1 MSAIQ
6 FLTKA
11 QLSAFFQ
18 TRPGEA
24 RLGQHVKIPTPHLTL
39 ADNLAQHVVAGGKF
53 VLLGIPEDIGPR
65 ANCGNGGAELGWQAF
80 LSKFLNLQANAQLD
94 ASQILL
100 LGEVSCADLQ
110 AQGQLLDN
118 RKSEDL
124 ASLRTLCAQLDERV
138 QAAVHPVFAAG
149 LTPIVI
155 GGGHN
160 NALPLLQALVASSA
174 QPVNCLNIDPHA
186 DFRPLEGRHSGNGFS
201 YAMQQA
207 LLHQYFVL
215 GLHQQKNNDV
225 SLRALQQAG
234 AEYLTYQQ
242 IFVAATR
249 SWQQAIEEAR
259 EKVLSA
265 DTPLA
270 LELDTDAITGMP
282 ASALN
287 YSGIS
292 VSEAEQAIYQF
303 AKLPNT
309 AYLHLA
315 EAAPS
320 QHPAGLAAGLN
331 HCGQVLSQLVQAFL
345 LGKMQR
351 HILNC

>member
-1 MSAIQ
+1 MTEQQYI
-6 FLTKA
+6 TKA

-18 TRPGEA
+18 TRTGET
-24 RLGQHVKIPTPHLTL
+24 RLGQGIQL
-39 ADNLAQHVVAGGKF
+39 ADPQRSYAENLRQHAVKGGRF

-80 LSKFLNLQANAQLD
+80 LSKFLNLQANNYFD
-94 ASQILL
+94 ARQILL
-100 LGEVSCADLQ
+100 LGEVNCADLQ

-118 RKSEDL
+118 SKSDDL
-124 ASLRTLCAQLDERV
+124 ACLRALCAQLDLRV
-138 QAAVHPVFAAG
+138 QAAVQPIFAAG

-160 NALPLLQALVASSA
+160 NALPLLQALATEHK

-201 YAMQQA
+201 YAMQQG
-207 LLHQYFVL
+207 LLQHYFVL
-215 GLHQQKNNDV
+215 GLHQQKNNAA
-225 SLRALQQAG
+225 SLMALQQAG
-234 AEYLTYQQ
+234 AEYLSYQQ
-242 IFVAATR
+242 IFVAATL
-249 SWQQAIEEAR
+249 SWQQAIEQAL
-259 EKVLSA
+259 EKVLSVN
-265 DTPLA
+265 TPLA

-292 VSEAEQAIYQF
+292 VSEAEQVVYQF
-303 AKLPNT
+303 AKLPHT

-315 EAAPS
+315 EAAPA
-320 QHPAGLAAGLN
+320 QHPAGLSAGLN
-331 HCGQVLSQLVQAFL
+331 YCGQVLSQLVQAFL
-345 LGKMQR
+345 LGKAQQVPLVR
-351 HILNC
+351 